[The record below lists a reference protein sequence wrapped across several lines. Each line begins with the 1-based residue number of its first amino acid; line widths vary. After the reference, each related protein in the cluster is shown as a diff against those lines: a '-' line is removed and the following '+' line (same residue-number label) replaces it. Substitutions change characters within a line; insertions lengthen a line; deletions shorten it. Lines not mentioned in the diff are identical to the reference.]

1 MQQLEASVGKQNTD
15 KLDPKNFTSL
25 VKRILPRTDMLATS
39 SLENLK
45 DTSLQGPSNSGYLF
59 ENQRSREVDPKV
71 VVVVVKVV
79 LVVFEAA
86 RCFKQAIEGNGRC
99 VEISEVDRREARRVR
114 KQQERR
120 RRRIVLLCIIL

>member
-1 MQQLEASVGKQNTD
+1 
-15 KLDPKNFTSL
+15 

-39 SLENLK
+39 SLENL
-45 DTSLQGPSNSGYLF
+45 F
-59 ENQRSREVDPKV
+59 ENQKSREVDPDV

-79 LVVFEAA
+79 LVVFESA
-86 RCFKQAIEGNGRC
+86 RCFQLWIEINGRC
-99 VEISEVDRREARRVR
+99 IEISEVDRREARRVR